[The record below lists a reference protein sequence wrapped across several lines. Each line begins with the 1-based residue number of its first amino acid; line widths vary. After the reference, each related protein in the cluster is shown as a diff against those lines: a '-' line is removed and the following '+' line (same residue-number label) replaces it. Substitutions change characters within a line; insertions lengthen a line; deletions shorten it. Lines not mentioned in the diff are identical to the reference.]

1 MNKKMGIL
9 GITLAAGFILGGCG
23 TKAASTKSADS
34 NVKTIVVGTSGMP
47 KPFTYADEN
56 GKLAGYDIDTV
67 RALDKELKQYKFE
80 FKKTEITSVLA
91 GLDAGRFQIGAN
103 NFGYNDE
110 RAEKYLYT
118 KPTFQDWFVL
128 VVRNNNQ
135 TIKQFADVAGKT
147 TVATPGVNFT
157 MALEKFNKTASTKT
171 KITYSQEDPAKQ
183 VQDISSGKYDY
194 ALIDKPLFDAYKKEF
209 KLTNLKGLDLSTS
222 DEKKVTPRTPY
233 SYLLVS
239 KTDGGQQL
247 VKDLNKAIVKIQAD
261 GTQAKISQ
269 KYFGE
274 DYVPGK

>member
-1 MNKKMGIL
+1 MNKKIGVL
-9 GITLAAGFILGGCG
+9 GIALAATFVLGACG
-23 TKAASTKSADS
+23 AKGATNKSTNS

-67 RALDKELKQYKFE
+67 RALDKELKQYKFV

-91 GLDAGRFQIGAN
+91 GLDAGRFQVGAN

-118 KPTFQDWFVL
+118 KPTFQDQFVL
-128 VVRNNNQ
+128 IVRNSNQ
-135 TIKQFADVAGKT
+135 SIKNFNDVAGKT
-147 TVATPGVNFT
+147 TIATPGVNFT
-157 MALEKFNKTASTKT
+157 QALEKFNKTASTKT

-183 VQDISSGKYDY
+183 VQDVASGKYDY
-194 ALIDKPLFDAYKKEF
+194 ALLDKPLFAAYQKEF
-209 KLTNLKGLDLSTS
+209 KLTNLKGVNLSTA

-239 KTDGGQQL
+239 KTDDGKQL
-247 VKDLNKAIVKIQAD
+247 VKDLNQAIEKIQAN
-261 GTQAKISQ
+261 GTQSKISN
-269 KYFGE
+269 KYFDE